1 VFVSVLCWDERVQL
15 LSLAGQLLALFLLAG
30 DVQLM
35 TIPPGQVLKEAVLLI
50 LPLQHE
56 LLVVVLWPQHEKAN
70 LRDGVLIPQLVNPH
84 EIQQVEGRK
93 GEWLRPLEWPPVRK
107 RLLELS

>member
-1 VFVSVLCWDERVQL
+1 
-15 LSLAGQLLALFLLAG
+15 LSLAEQLLALFLLAA

-35 TIPPGQVLKEAVLLI
+35 MIPPVHVVKAVPLI
-50 LPLQHE
+50 LHLQQELHI
-56 LLVVVLWPQHEKAN
+56 LLVVMLWPQHEKVN
-70 LRDGVLIPQLVNPH
+70 LRDGVLIPQMVNPH

>member
-1 VFVSVLCWDERVQL
+1 MLCLDERIQL
-15 LSLAGQLLALFLLAG
+15 LSLAGQLLALFLLAA
-30 DVQLM
+30 DEQLM
-35 TIPPGQVLKEAVLLI
+35 MIHPGHVLKEAVLLI

-56 LLVVVLWPQHEKAN
+56 LLVVLLWPQHEKVN
-70 LRDGVLIPQLVNPH
+70 LRHGVLIPQLVNLH

>member
-1 VFVSVLCWDERVQL
+1 
-15 LSLAGQLLALFLLAG
+15 
-30 DVQLM
+30 
-35 TIPPGQVLKEAVLLI
+35 
-50 LPLQHE
+50 
-56 LLVVVLWPQHEKAN
+56 VVVLWPQQEKVN
-70 LRDGVLIPQLVNPH
+70 LTDGVLIPQLVNPH